1 MSYYNTTK
9 IKGDALKTSQKK
21 AESQE
26 SLVYNLFL
34 DYKKPLSPSMILYKL
49 GLNCPIT
56 SIRRAVTN
64 LTLDN
69 KIIKTSATTR
79 GLYGKPEHLWKV
91 KTDADDLRDL

>member
-9 IKGDALKTSQKK
+9 IKGDSLKTSQKK

-26 SLVYNLFL
+26 SLIYNFFL
-34 DYKKPLSPSMILYKL
+34 DYKEPLSPSMILYKL

-64 LTLDN
+64 LTLDK
-69 KIIKTSATTR
+69 KIVKTSRTVK
-79 GLYGKPEHLWKV
+79 GVYGKPEHLWKV